1 MNASELRTKVLAEIQ
16 RIPEEKLAEV
26 YDLIHRFRVE
36 SETGFNTVP
45 MMRFAGCWDD
55 MNQEVYDEFIDEIT
69 LRRQQ
74 AFSRRQGRETSLD

>member
-26 YDLIHRFRVE
+26 YDWIHRFRVE
-36 SETGFNTVP
+36 AETESDTVP
-45 MMRFAGCWDD
+45 MMRFAGCWND
-55 MNQEVYDEFIDEIT
+55 MNREVYDEFINEIT

-74 AFSRRQGRETSLD
+74 AFSGRQARETSLD